1 MKAWIER
8 ERLDGEVVDCLTV
21 ILPTRG
27 CGWDKCYMCSYTLDS
42 DRNATQ
48 ETVYRAFE
56 KAAGKKQVEVLKI
69 FTSGSFFDEGE
80 VERETREKI
89 YRRAVELGFRKLVV
103 ESRPEFLTEA
113 VVEEISQADIEI
125 EIGIGLETSNDF
137 YREHLIN
144 KGFSFEEY
152 RNAVERVGSVARIK
166 TYLLLK
172 PPLLTEKEAMEDMK
186 KSIEDVKPYT
196 DVVSLN
202 LMTIHSGTYVEKLWR
217 EGVYRPPWLWSAVE
231 ILKWADLDILCDPV
245 AGGKRRGPHNCFKC
259 DSSVVDEIRRFS
271 LTGDKGVFETD
282 CECKEKWKLALEAE
296 DLIEKPLF
304 P

>member
-27 CGWDKCYMCSYTLDS
+27 CGWDKCYMCGYTLDS

-48 ETVYRAFE
+48 EKVYRAFE
-56 KAAGKKQVEVLKI
+56 KAAVKKQAEVLKI
-69 FTSGSFFDEGE
+69 FTSGSFFDARE

-89 YRRAVELGFRKLVV
+89 YRRAVELGFRKLIV

-113 VVEEISQADIEI
+113 VAEEISQAGIEI

-144 KGFSFEEY
+144 KGFSFEDY
-152 RNAVERVGSVARIK
+152 RSAVKRVGSVARIK

-172 PPLLTEKEAMEDMK
+172 PPLLMEKEAMDDIK

-202 LMTIHSGTYVEKLWR
+202 LMTIHSGTYVERLWR

-259 DSSVVDEIRRFS
+259 DGSVIDEIRQFS

-282 CECKEKWKLALEAE
+282 CECKERWKLALEAE